1 MRVLKKFEIV
11 DLNIFVNVS
20 NLVYCVVFI
29 VVVEYS
35 LVGIK
40 VFLIF
45 NVKDFCVRNYYSMII
60 YNI

>member
-35 LVGIK
+35 LV
-40 VFLIF
+40 FLIF